1 MKKTLLALAVTGL
14 VAGCST
20 PPEAPEQPKL
30 DSTDQKVSYGM
41 GLVLGERMGNDLPN
55 LQMDQFLQ
63 GIQHGHAGD
72 EEAKRMS
79 REEIQ
84 QALMT
89 YQQQLQEEQGK
100 QMEELAQKNLDA
112 GEAFLA
118 ENAEREGVETTE
130 SGLQYEVLEQG
141 DGEKPAATDTV
152 QVHYT
157 GELLSGEVFD
167 SSRER
172 GEPVTFALNQVI
184 PGWTEGLQLMSEGA
198 RYKLY
203 IPSDLAYGPGGN
215 RAIGPNETLVFDVE
229 LLEINPG
236 SGDQAPEQ
244 AAVSS
249 EAATRKSP
257 SRRCRTGAFFDSV
270 SRPEIRCHL
279 EMHRWTTSLP
289 PAKSARSVITT

>member
-20 PPEAPEQPKL
+20 PPETPVQPKL
-30 DSTDQKVSYGM
+30 ESTDQKVSYGM
-41 GLVLGERMGNDLPN
+41 GLVLGERMSNDLPN

-63 GIQHGHAGD
+63 GIQHGHSGD
-72 EEAKRMS
+72 EETKRMS

-84 QALMT
+84 QALMA
-89 YQQQLQEEQGK
+89 YQQQLQEDQAK
-100 QMEELAQKNLDA
+100 QTEELANKNLEA
-112 GEAFLA
+112 GKEFLA
-118 ENAEREGVETTE
+118 ENAKREGVKTTE
-130 SGLQYEVLEQG
+130 SGLQYEVLEKG
-141 DGEKPAATDTV
+141 EGEKPGKTDTV
-152 QVHYT
+152 KVHYT

-229 LLEINPG
+229 LLEVNPE
-236 SGDQAPEQ
+236 SGQ
-244 AAVSS
+244 
-249 EAATRKSP
+249 
-257 SRRCRTGAFFDSV
+257 
-270 SRPEIRCHL
+270 
-279 EMHRWTTSLP
+279 
-289 PAKSARSVITT
+289 

>member
-1 MKKTLLALAVTGL
+1 MKKTLLALAMTGV

-20 PPEAPEQPKL
+20 PPETPDNPAL

-41 GLVLGERMGNDLPN
+41 GLVLGERMSNDLPD
-55 LQMDQFLQ
+55 LQMEQFLQ

-72 EEAKRMS
+72 EATQRMS

-89 YQQQLQEEQGK
+89 YQQEMQQKQAEQA
-100 QMEELAQKNLDA
+100 EELAQKNAEA

-118 ENAEREGVETTE
+118 ENANRDEVKTTE
-130 SGLQYEVLEQG
+130 SGLQYEVLEAG
-141 DGEKPAATDTV
+141 NGEKPAATDQV
-152 QVHYT
+152 KVHYT

-172 GEPVTFALNQVI
+172 GEPVAFGLNQVI

-203 IPSDLAYGPGGN
+203 IPADLAYGPGGN
-215 RAIGPNETLVFDVE
+215 RSIGPNETLVFDVE
-229 LLEINPG
+229 LLAVNPQA
-236 SGDQAPEQ
+236 DQDADAE
-244 AAVSS
+244 
-249 EAATRKSP
+249 
-257 SRRCRTGAFFDSV
+257 
-270 SRPEIRCHL
+270 
-279 EMHRWTTSLP
+279 
-289 PAKSARSVITT
+289 